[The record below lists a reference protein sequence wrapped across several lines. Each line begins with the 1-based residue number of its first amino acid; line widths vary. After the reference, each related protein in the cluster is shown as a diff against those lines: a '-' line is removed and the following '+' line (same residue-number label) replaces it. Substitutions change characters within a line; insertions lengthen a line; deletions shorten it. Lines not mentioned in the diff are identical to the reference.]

1 MSASQRLIDLVPSAK
16 KSSIYSHISSNIIL
30 KIVDI
35 LFILF
40 IYINIISPG
49 PLPVVFTVKKILFGI
64 LLLVSLLYNVLRIQK
79 YSISNM
85 NYLFFVFSSTLTMA
99 LISLFKGNEMNNI
112 LKYVF
117 PIMFF
122 LFIPILESL
131 YKNYSIER
139 YLQHILYGGLVLS
152 FIVLSVVFISEI
164 LNFREI
170 TLFFPTEGEN
180 RTNISISYPLDSIR
194 VQVQTG
200 VFLAASLC
208 IALYFS
214 GIYRSKYYYI
224 IIPCILSAVY
234 FTKTIGIWGA
244 CVFVIIAYLI
254 KKKNYLINTIVVL
267 IFLFIVFFIQSSV
280 ITDLRQ
286 QEEKDASFRNKKQQI
301 YSGLELFFEKPIFGQ
316 GIGYIFRGV
325 DERSDYNE
333 SVIEN
338 TPILLLST
346 GGLYGV
352 TIYAFIYLYPVMLF
366 FLKKRKS
373 IIPKIL
379 IISHMS
385 ILIAGFSNPYI
396 LAGGM
401 GLFFPVLYLSF
412 KMHKQSR
419 SNESGEPRPVGLIP
433 SSVS

>member
-1 MSASQRLIDLVPSAK
+1 MSTSQLLTDRVSGAK
-16 KSSIYSHISSNIIL
+16 KYNIYSHIRSDFIL

-40 IYINIISPG
+40 IYINVISPG
-49 PLPVVFTVKKILFGI
+49 PLPVVFKVKKILFGI
-64 LLLVSLLYNVLRIQK
+64 LLLISLFYNVLKRQK

-85 NYLFFVFSSTLTMA
+85 NYLLFVFSSILTMA

-112 LKYVF
+112 LKFVF

-131 YKNYSIER
+131 CRIYSIER
-139 YLQHILYGGLVLS
+139 YLHHILYSGLVLS
-152 FIVLSVVFISEI
+152 LMVLCVVFISEI

-170 TLFFPTEGEN
+170 ALFFPAEGPN
-180 RTNISISYPLDSIR
+180 RTNLSISYPLDSIR

-200 VFLAASLC
+200 VFLTASLC

-214 GIYRSKYYYI
+214 SIYRTKYYYI
-224 IIPCILSAVY
+224 FILCILSAVY

-244 CVFVIIAYLI
+244 CVFVVIAYLI
-254 KKKNYLINTIVVL
+254 TKRNYLINTIVVL
-267 IFLFIVFFIQSSV
+267 AAFLFMFFIQSSV
-280 ITDLRQ
+280 ITNLRQ
-286 QEEKDASFRNKKQQI
+286 QEEKDASFRNKQQQI
-301 YSGLELFFEKPIFGQ
+301 YSGLELFYDKPIFGQ
-316 GIGYIFRGV
+316 GIGYVFRGV

-352 TIYAFIYLYPVMLF
+352 TIYAFIYLYPIILY

-373 IIPKIL
+373 IILKIL
-379 IISHMS
+379 IISHIS

-412 KMHKQSR
+412 KMHKQSH
-419 SNESGEPRPVGLIP
+419 SDESGEPRPVGLIP